1 MSPQDE
7 IVNKLSLPLDCCL
20 TKIGNAYRRFH
31 GMVSNRPTNF
41 SWVTEGKLAG
51 SGLPVTPD
59 EFQWLVDKGIKSIVT
74 VREVPLPSK
83 WFDGGNIDYLHQ
95 MVEDYGAPTMEVL
108 DETVNYI
115 DKNIRSGKPVLV
127 HCAAGKGRTGAVL
140 AAYMIKKENLTAEEA
155 IKKIRLLRPGS
166 VQSITQE
173 TALSMYEK
181 YLKVKEGMKDSYS
194 GTESAMS

>member
-1 MSPQDE
+1 MISD
-7 IVNKLSLPLDCCL
+7 
-20 TKIGNAYRRFH
+20 
-31 GMVSNRPTNF
+31 RPTNF

-51 SGLPVTPD
+51 SGLPITED
-59 EFQWLVDKGIKSIVT
+59 EFRWVVDKGIKSIVS

-83 WFDGGNIDYLHQ
+83 WFDGGEIDYLHL

-108 DETVNYI
+108 DETVDYI
-115 DKNIRSGKPVLV
+115 DKKIGSGKAVLV

-140 AAYMIKKENLTAEEA
+140 AAYMIKKENLTAEQA
-155 IKKIRLLRPGS
+155 IEKIRLMRPGS

-181 YLKVKEGMKDSYS
+181 YLKTKKQ
-194 GTESAMS
+194 

>member
-1 MSPQDE
+1 M
-7 IVNKLSLPLDCCL
+7 

-31 GMVSNRPTNF
+31 GIISDRPTNF

-51 SGLPVTPD
+51 SGLPVTED
-59 EFQWLVDKGIKSIVT
+59 EFKWLVDKGIKSIVT
-74 VREVPLPSK
+74 VREVPLPSQ
-83 WFDGGNIDYLHQ
+83 WFDGGDIDYMHL

-108 DETVNYI
+108 DEAVNHI
-115 DKNIRSGKPVLV
+115 DKKIRSGKAVLV

-140 AAYMIKKENLTAEEA
+140 AAYMIKKENLTADQA
-155 IKKIRLLRPGS
+155 IEKIRLLRPGS

-181 YLKVKEGMKDSYS
+181 YLKIKKQ
-194 GTESAMS
+194 

>member
-1 MSPQDE
+1 
-7 IVNKLSLPLDCCL
+7 L

-31 GMVSNRPTNF
+31 GIISDRPTNF

-51 SGLPVTPD
+51 SGLPVTPY

-74 VREVPLPSK
+74 VREVPLPSQ
-83 WFDGGNIDYLHQ
+83 WFDGDNVDYLHLI
-95 MVEDYGAPTMEVL
+95 VEDYGAPTMEVL

-115 DKNIRSGKPVLV
+115 DKNIRSGNPVLV

-181 YLKVKEGMKDSYS
+181 YLKVKKGMKDSYS

>member
-1 MSPQDE
+1 M
-7 IVNKLSLPLDCCL
+7 I
-20 TKIGNAYRRFH
+20 
-31 GMVSNRPTNF
+31 SNRPTNF
-41 SWVTEGKLAG
+41 SWVTDGKLAG

-74 VREVPLPSK
+74 VREVPLPSQ
-83 WFDGGNIDYLHQ
+83 WLDGGNVDYLHL
-95 MVEDYGAPTMEVL
+95 MVEDYGAPAMEVL

-115 DKNIRSGKPVLV
+115 HKNIRNGKPVLV

-140 AAYMIKKENLTAEEA
+140 AAYLIRNENLTAEEA

-181 YLKVKEGMKDSYS
+181 YVKVKKGMKDSYS
-194 GTESAMS
+194 GTESAIS